1 MKERPSVTI
10 FSNGHQE
17 TQSVVQNVGTS
28 VDLSAYTLHA
38 GDDSLPLT
46 DCLRELRPDD
56 SISLAAGE
64 RIILGFGANLQDF
77 MRTTAIPSAYGRNVV
92 LQTTFKLKD
101 PALRM
106 RFAGQA
112 RRHRIRGASER
123 RGYR

>member
-1 MKERPSVTI
+1 MTI

-112 RRHRIRGASER
+112 RRHRIRGASEW